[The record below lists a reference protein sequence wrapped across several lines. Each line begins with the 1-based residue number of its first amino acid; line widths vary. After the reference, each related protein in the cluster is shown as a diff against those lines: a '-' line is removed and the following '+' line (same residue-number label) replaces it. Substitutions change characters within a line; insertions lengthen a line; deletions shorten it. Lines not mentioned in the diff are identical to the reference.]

1 MWRKSDPIGD
11 GSPTLGATDGPKAV
25 HPAASP
31 AQMARISGS
40 LAIKGDL
47 YGEEDLFIEGTIEGK
62 ITVKQGSV
70 TIGERGRVL
79 ADIHATNIQVA
90 GNVRGDLTGSERVV
104 LLETGSVEG
113 NITAKSVTLENGAR
127 FKGSIDMESVNHS
140 PKNGSSRKPPP
151 PQSV

>member
-1 MWRKSDPIGD
+1 MWRKNHPTAD
-11 GSPTLGATDGPKAV
+11 GSPASETRKTV
-25 HPAASP
+25 HPASP
-31 AQMARISGS
+31 PQMARIGGS

-90 GNVRGDLTGSERVV
+90 GDVRGDLTGSERVV
-104 LLETGSVEG
+104 LLETGTVEG

-127 FKGSIDMESVNHS
+127 FKGSIDMGSANHS

>member
-1 MWRKSDPIGD
+1 MWRKNDPTAD
-11 GSPTLGATDGPKAV
+11 GSPASETRKTV
-25 HPAASP
+25 HPASP
-31 AQMARISGS
+31 PQMARIGGS

-90 GNVRGDLTGSERVV
+90 GNVRGDLTGSERVI

-127 FKGSIDMESVNHS
+127 FKGSIDMESVNRS
-140 PKNGSSRKPPP
+140 PKNGSSRKSPPS
-151 PQSV
+151 QSV

>member
-1 MWRKSDPIGD
+1 MWKKSDSTAD
-11 GSPTLGATDGPKAV
+11 GSPALEKPKTV
-25 HPAASP
+25 PASP
-31 AQMARISGS
+31 PRAARIGGS

-47 YGEEDLFIEGTIEGK
+47 YGEEDLFIEGTIEGN

-70 TIGERGRVL
+70 TVGERGRVV

-90 GNVRGDLTGSERVV
+90 GDVRGDLTGSERVV

-127 FKGSIDMESVNHS
+127 FKGSIDMVESVDRS
-140 PKNGSSRKPPP
+140 PKNGSSHKPSP